1 MLKMSL
7 VVRGTCT
14 LNSDKFNALP
24 LPTLEAL
31 VDMLRTNRWFC
42 AIVQKAVK
50 HRAWG
55 LEGGVS
61 AEPASFDDHYLRQL
75 EYDDLVSVVPFVRR
89 LGYPVILFFNKD
101 QDQWFKIA
109 CATFQR
115 QFYVRGDFIS
125 VRVGASYPGAT
136 YPIRLHGTSPEQI
149 RRRGLL
155 KCVPRLLGMLR
166 AARIALANPNRPGV
180 LDAIANELDTIFDRH
195 APDRERN
202 AAEQT
207 GRKRKLAEALHASEY
222 DTHEGARWADIQ
234 VHDAARA
241 SRLDAPKC
249 PMRIEAVAGEH
260 YIFQYN
266 DIGYEVRVLHHDAF
280 DVWPL
285 PYRGSYEK
293 NFEKRWCP
301 NRNCAEE
308 PDDPS
313 DYL

>member
-1 MLKMSL
+1 M
-7 VVRGTCT
+7 
-14 LNSDKFNALP
+14 A
-24 LPTLEAL
+24 
-31 VDMLRTNRWFC
+31 
-42 AIVQKAVK
+42 
-50 HRAWG
+50 
-55 LEGGVS
+55 S
-61 AEPASFDDHYLRQL
+61 APSPPRPSFDDHYLRQL

-89 LGYPVILFFNKD
+89 LGYPVILFSNEDQGHTFN
-101 QDQWFKIA
+101 IA
-109 CATFQR
+109 CATVQSS
-115 QFYVRGDFIS
+115 DFILGKTNDFEEH
-125 VRVGASYPGAT
+125 VQRGAP

-222 DTHEGARWADIQ
+222 DTREGARWADIQ
-234 VHDAARA
+234 VHDVARA
-241 SRLDAPKC
+241 SRLDAPVR

-266 DIGYEVRVLHHDAF
+266 DINYEVRVLHRDAF
-280 DVWPL
+280 DVRPL
-285 PYRGSYEK
+285 TYRGSYEED
-293 NFEKRWCP
+293 FEKRWCP
-301 NRNCAEE
+301 CAER

-313 DYL
+313 LYL